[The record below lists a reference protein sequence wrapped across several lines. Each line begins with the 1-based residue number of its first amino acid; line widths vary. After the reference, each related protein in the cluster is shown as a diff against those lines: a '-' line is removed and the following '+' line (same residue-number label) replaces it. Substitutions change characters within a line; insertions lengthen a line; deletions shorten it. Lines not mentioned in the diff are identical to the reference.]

1 MKDILKDM
9 SYCTGCSACYNA
21 CDIKA
26 IQMKSNEEGFVY
38 PKIDRNRCIHCGKCR
53 KSCPVINEPQKNKMK
68 KSYAA
73 YSLDESEHKT
83 SSSGAVFA
91 ELAKKVIDQKG
102 YVWGAAFNEQLDVIH
117 ICVNDKNELKKLK
130 GTKYIQSYI
139 GNSYLKIKGQ
149 LKEGKKVLFSGTPC
163 QIAGLKCFLRKDYS
177 NLLCVDLICHGVP
190 SPKVYK
196 NYLNEISKQKVIRM
210 NFRNKDEGI
219 SRCKLE
225 YILDDGK
232 VSQEDYADSVY
243 IKGFLQNLYLRNSC
257 FKCKFKGEERC
268 SDITIGDFWGITEFH
283 KKMDHE
289 LGVSAVIIHSSKGQK
304 SFEEIEN
311 NIQFIE
317 SDVEKI
323 KAWNS
328 CLNQSVAYNE
338 NRSKFFEQW
347 GNKSIVVLV
356 DELSQENKKSKNLFG
371 RMKGKI
377 KKWLV

>member
-1 MKDILKDM
+1 M
-9 SYCTGCSACYNA
+9 SYCIGCSACYNA

-149 LKEGKKVLFSGTPC
+149 LKEGKKSFIFG
-163 QIAGLKCFLRKDYS
+163 YS
-177 NLLCVDLICHGVP
+177 MPNCW
-190 SPKVYK
+190 
-196 NYLNEISKQKVIRM
+196 
-210 NFRNKDEGI
+210 
-219 SRCKLE
+219 
-225 YILDDGK
+225 
-232 VSQEDYADSVY
+232 
-243 IKGFLQNLYLRNSC
+243 
-257 FKCKFKGEERC
+257 FK
-268 SDITIGDFWGITEFH
+268 I
-283 KKMDHE
+283 
-289 LGVSAVIIHSSKGQK
+289 
-304 SFEEIEN
+304 
-311 NIQFIE
+311 
-317 SDVEKI
+317 
-323 KAWNS
+323 
-328 CLNQSVAYNE
+328 
-338 NRSKFFEQW
+338 FFE
-347 GNKSIVVLV
+347 KRLFKFIVC
-356 DELSQENKKSKNLFG
+356 
-371 RMKGKI
+371 
-377 KKWLV
+377 

>member
-1 MKDILKDM
+1 M
-9 SYCTGCSACYNA
+9 
-21 CDIKA
+21 
-26 IQMKSNEEGFVY
+26 
-38 PKIDRNRCIHCGKCR
+38 
-53 KSCPVINEPQKNKMK
+53 
-68 KSYAA
+68 
-73 YSLDESEHKT
+73 
-83 SSSGAVFA
+83 
-91 ELAKKVIDQKG
+91 
-102 YVWGAAFNEQLDVIH
+102 
-117 ICVNDKNELKKLK
+117 
-130 GTKYIQSYI
+130 
-139 GNSYLKIKGQ
+139 
-149 LKEGKKVLFSGTPC
+149 
-163 QIAGLKCFLRKDYS
+163 RKDYS

-232 VSQEDYADSVY
+232 VLQENYADSVY

-338 NRSKFFEQW
+338 NRSKFF
-347 GNKSIVVLV
+347 
-356 DELSQENKKSKNLFG
+356 
-371 RMKGKI
+371 
-377 KKWLV
+377 